1 MNDASFREEQNL
13 VVELDFVEHAQG
25 FQLSY
30 PDFELLSAH
39 DYLRYE
45 GLEVATK

>member
-1 MNDASFREEQNL
+1 MPDASFQEEQNL
-13 VVELDFVEHAQG
+13 VEELGFVEHAQE

-39 DYLRYE
+39 DYLRCE
-45 GLEVATK
+45 ELEEATL